1 MGISILL
8 IAAVP
13 LLLDR
18 YQCPPKYVLIACL
31 IVSALSEMTKLF
43 SNTVETGLFAGM
55 SGTVKF
61 LPVSYLPLQLCSLQI
76 FFMLYQLLGHN
87 EKRKADLNCFMCMC
101 MLVGAP
107 FAILLPAYSTSF
119 TDPGSYQ
126 LFLYHDAIIIYAI
139 YQIRTRRVTYTAR
152 NLKIDLGLL
161 FLLGLLSIWIN
172 SIFLATGNRANF
184 FYTMCPPADNLPYL
198 NLNQGWEMY
207 LLKLAGLGL
216 VLALIYHAPF
226 LLKKKK
232 AAIR

>member
-1 MGISILL
+1 MSAEIC
-8 IAAVP
+8 P
-13 LLLDR
+13 DR
-18 YQCPPKYVLIACL
+18 
-31 IVSALSEMTKLF
+31 LSDRLRAFGDTKIF

-126 LFLYHDAIIIYAI
+126 LFLYHDAIIIYALI
-139 YQIRTRRVTYTAR
+139 NAMPPPDV
-152 NLKIDLGLL
+152 NDKL
-161 FLLGLLSIWIN
+161 FCEGEETL
-172 SIFLATGNRANF
+172 
-184 FYTMCPPADNLPYL
+184 Y
-198 NLNQGWEMY
+198 
-207 LLKLAGLGL
+207 
-216 VLALIYHAPF
+216 
-226 LLKKKK
+226 
-232 AAIR
+232 